1 MRGVPAP
8 DPASSAT
15 VSAATSAQL
24 GTVPH
29 RADLDVLIPT
39 RDRASALAV
48 TLTGLLSQDLS
59 ARLVLADQTPGTSSA
74 EQPEIASL
82 IAVMRRHGW
91 EVEVDHRDG
100 VGRGVTE
107 QRQHLLDRAERT
119 YVLMLDDD
127 VLLERWV
134 LRQLIEAM
142 DVLGCG
148 FVGMAHAAASYLDD
162 VRPHELET
170 FELWPGGKVEPE
182 RIRKGDPAWERW
194 RLHNAANVQ
203 HLLDR
208 LPSGALDA
216 RGWVAYK
223 VAWVAGCVLF
233 RADALRGVGGFSF
246 WADLPPNLRGEDVVT
261 HSRSPSGPG
270 ARGCCRRVPGTSS
283 CRPRSRTVRSTRTRR
298 CSRTEGASTGLQVR
312 VHQSEGWL
320 SVGDGPEV
328 PQIICHDRQ
337 RRRLGERAGR
347 GPEVVDA
354 TYVQMSVQLGVQRRP
369 GFYDDS
375 VVGQHDEAAQA
386 AAKYPEPALSVSCL
400 VSAGKELAERRKADG
415 KDMPAEQHLELRVT
429 LASVLDE
436 AEDIGVH
443 HERPGRNVPGL
454 HASARAAA

>member
-29 RADLDVLIPT
+29 RDDLDVLIPT

-261 HSRSPSGPG
+261 QLQVAERTGGAGLLPSG
-270 ARGCCRRVPGTSS
+270 A
-283 CRPRSRTVRSTRTRR
+283 
-298 CSRTEGASTGLQVR
+298 
-312 VHQSEGWL
+312 W
-320 SVGDGPEV
+320 
-328 PQIICHDRQ
+328 
-337 RRRLGERAGR
+337 
-347 GPEVVDA
+347 
-354 TYVQMSVQLGVQRRP
+354 
-369 GFYDDS
+369 
-375 VVGQHDEAAQA
+375 
-386 AAKYPEPALSVSCL
+386 
-400 VSAGKELAERRKADG
+400 
-415 KDMPAEQHLELRVT
+415 HLELPTSIEDR
-429 LASVLDE
+429 SVDAYAAVL
-436 AEDIGVH
+436 ED
-443 HERPGRNVPGL
+443 
-454 HASARAAA
+454 